1 MFKNF
6 FLTAHRNIVRN
17 KIQSAIQVT
26 SLTIGITA
34 VVLIGL
40 YAKYEL
46 SYDRFNEK
54 LDRIYRLEYD
64 NNVGLSLAPGHQ
76 IMQNIPEVESMVRLL
91 TWDGKDF
98 KSNWRHFPDGD
109 STAREKRISVEDI
122 FWCDTSIFNI
132 FSFNFIQGDPKN
144 ALRDPKSLVLTES
157 TARNIFGDEDPVG
170 RVLADYTITGIIK
183 DVENS
188 HLEINLLGS
197 ISYLDTLLGIPKD
210 DPRYLNNWIG
220 NYFFTYL
227 LLPEHVDPSYVETRI
242 NEYFASNQEDN
253 GPEIT
258 ESISYSLRPLEEVYF
273 TNGLRNEHNY
283 CRHGNKTLLIIL
295 ITTAVSLL
303 MLAIINYVNLT
314 TARASLRSR
323 EVGIRK
329 AIGSSVLRL
338 IQQFLTEAILIS
350 LFSFLLALT
359 LVQLMIPQFN
369 KLASTDLEMPL
380 NSGMLPWVLYILAAF
395 VLGVI
400 SGIYP
405 AFIMVRFKTIES
417 LSGVQGTGSG
427 SLVFRRMLLTVQF
440 TVSIILIIGLT
451 VVVKQLRYMKTADL
465 GFDKDL
471 IIYAGIQEIGDPA
484 FRAERQVLKQRLLE
498 YPGILGV
505 AFGGNIFGSNESN
518 TISQAELNGIKKPW
532 SLLNSD
538 PDLLDVM
545 GMELLEGRLFSWDR
559 PGDFF
564 RWGDNSIKILIN
576 ETALREYELKDPV
589 GFIETWDNG
598 FTIEVIGVVRD
609 FNFKSQHEAI
619 EPCILAWGMFMG
631 TAFIKIAP
639 ENVPASLRYLRKEF
653 EMEFS
658 ARPFQYSFLD
668 ETYDRQYHKD
678 EQTVKII
685 IAYAFIAIL
694 LACLGLFG
702 LASFMAARKTK
713 EIGIRKTMGASERS
727 VFLFMTREFVRWV
740 MLSVLIACPAGWIL
754 MNRWLQT
761 YAYHTNVG
769 LGVMLLAVFTTMLI
783 TFLTVS
789 WHSIKTA
796 RTNPVDALRYE

>member
-26 SLTIGITA
+26 SLTIGITS

-40 YAKYEL
+40 YAKYEW
-46 SYDRFNEK
+46 SYDQFHEK
-54 LDRIYRLEYD
+54 LDRIYRLEYAD
-64 NNVGLSLAPGHQ
+64 NVGLSLAPGHQ

-91 TWDGKDF
+91 SWDGKDH

-109 STAREKRISVEDI
+109 STAREKLIAVEDI
-122 FWCDTSIFNI
+122 FWCDSSIFSI
-132 FSFNFIQGDPKN
+132 FSFKFIQGDPKN
-144 ALRDPKSLVLTES
+144 ALRDPKSLILTES
-157 TARNIFGDEDPVG
+157 TARNLFGDEDPIG
-170 RVLADYTITGIIK
+170 RVLGEYIITGVIE

-188 HLEINLLGS
+188 HLEINFLGS
-197 ISYLDTLLGIPKD
+197 ISYYDPFLGISRD
-210 DPRYLNNWIG
+210 DPQYLNNWIG
-220 NYFFTYL
+220 DYFFTYL
-227 LLPEHVDPSYVETRI
+227 LLPEHMDPSYIETRI
-242 NEYFASNQEDN
+242 NEYFASNQEQN
-253 GPEIT
+253 SLEIT
-258 ESISYSLRPLEEVYF
+258 ETRFYSLRPLDEVYF
-273 TNGLRNEHNY
+273 TNGLRNENDY
-283 CRHGNKTLLIIL
+283 CRHGNRTLLIIL
-295 ITTAVSLL
+295 ITTAASLL

-329 AIGSSVLRL
+329 AVGSSILRL
-338 IQQFLTEAILIS
+338 IQQFLTEAILVS

-369 KLASTDLEMPL
+369 KLASTELEMPL
-380 NSGMLPWVLYILAAF
+380 NSGMLPWALYILAAI

-417 LSGVQGTGSG
+417 LSGVQDTGRG

-440 TVSIILIIGLT
+440 TVSVILIIGLT
-451 VVVKQLRYMKTADL
+451 VVVKQLRYMKSADL
-465 GFDKDL
+465 GFQKDL
-471 IIYAGIQEIGDPA
+471 IIYADITGMGDTESRP
-484 FRAERQVLKQRLLE
+484 ERQMLKQRLLE
-498 YPGILGV
+498 YPGIRGV
-505 AFGGNIFGSNESN
+505 AFAGNIFGSNESSN
-518 TISQAELNGIKKPW
+518 ISQVEFNGIKKPF

-538 PDLLDVM
+538 PDFLDVM
-545 GMELLEGRLFSWDR
+545 GMELLEGRYFSLDR
-559 PGDFF
+559 AGDFF

-576 ETALREYELKDPV
+576 ETAVREYELEDPV
-589 GFIETWDNG
+589 GFTETMDNG
-598 FTIEVIGVVRD
+598 LIIEIIGVVKD
-609 FNFKSQHEAI
+609 FNFKSQHQAI
-619 EPCILAWGMFMG
+619 EPCILAWGMYIG

-639 ENVPASLRYLRKEF
+639 ENIPASMRYLRKEF
-653 EMEFS
+653 ETEFPE
-658 ARPFQYSFLD
+658 RPFQYSFLD

-685 IAYAFIAIL
+685 IAYALIAIL

-713 EIGIRKTMGASERS
+713 EIGIRKIIGASERS
-727 VFLFMTREFVRWV
+727 VFLLMTREFVKWV
-740 MLSVLIACPAGWIL
+740 ILSVLIACPAGWIL
-754 MNRWLQT
+754 MNRWLQS

-769 LGVMLLAVFTTMLI
+769 LGVILMAVFLVILI
-783 TFLTVS
+783 TFVTVS

-796 RTNPVDALRYE
+796 RTNPVEALRYE

>member
-26 SLTIGITA
+26 SLTIGIAA

-40 YAKYEL
+40 YAKYEF

-54 LDRIYRLEYD
+54 LDRIYRLEYA
-64 NNVGLSLAPGHQ
+64 NNVGLPLAPGYQ
-76 IMQNIPEVESMVRLL
+76 IMQNIPEVESMARLL
-91 TWDGKDF
+91 SWDGKDV

-109 STAREKRISVEDI
+109 STAREKLISVEDI

-132 FSFNFIQGDPKN
+132 FSFDFLQGDPKN
-144 ALRDPKSLVLTES
+144 ALRDPKSIVLTES

-170 RVLADYTITGIIK
+170 RVLAEYTVTGIIE

-188 HLEINLLGS
+188 HLEINFLGS
-197 ISYLDTLLGIPKD
+197 ISYMDTLLGIPRD
-210 DPRYLNNWIG
+210 DPQYLNNWIG

-227 LLPEHVDPSYVETRI
+227 LLPEHVDPSRVETRI
-242 NEYFASNQEDN
+242 NEYFASHQEDN
-253 GPEIT
+253 SLEIT
-258 ESISYSLRPLEEVYF
+258 ESSFYSLRPLKEVYF

-295 ITTAVSLL
+295 ITTAISLL

-329 AIGSSVLRL
+329 ALGSSVLRL
-338 IQQFLTEAILIS
+338 IQQFLTEAILVS

-369 KLASTDLEMPL
+369 KLASTYLQMPL
-380 NSGMLPWVLYILAAF
+380 NSGIIPWALYILAAV

-471 IIYAGIQEIGDPA
+471 IIYAGIYEIGDPA
-484 FRAERQVLKQRLLE
+484 FRPERQALKQRLLE

-532 SLLNSD
+532 SLLNAD

-545 GMELLEGRLFSWDR
+545 GMELLKGRLFSRDR

-564 RWGDNSIKILIN
+564 RWSDNSVRILIN
-576 ETALREYELKDPV
+576 ETAMREYELKDPV
-589 GFIETWDNG
+589 GFIETQDNG
-598 FTIEVIGVVRD
+598 FTIEIIGVVKD

-619 EPCILAWGMFMG
+619 EPCILAWGMYMS

-639 ENVPASLRYLRKEF
+639 ENIPASLRYLRKEF
-653 EMEFS
+653 EMEFPE
-658 ARPFQYSFLD
+658 RPFQYSFLD

-678 EQTVKII
+678 EQTVEII
-685 IAYAFIAIL
+685 IVYAFIAIL

-727 VFLFMTREFVRWV
+727 VFLLMIREFVRWV
-740 MLSVLIACPAGWIL
+740 ILSVLIACPAGWIL
-754 MNRWLQT
+754 MNKWLQT

-769 LGVMLLAVFTTMLI
+769 LGVMLLAVFITMLI

-796 RTNPVDALRYE
+796 RINPIESLRYE